1 MSSSTKK
8 MVAFG
13 ELMLRLDP
21 FACER
26 FVQADTFKARYTGA
40 EANVAVSL
48 AGFGVES
55 YVVSKVPDHEIGQ
68 SCINYLRR
76 YGVNTDY
83 IARGGDRLGILYV
96 ETGASQRPSKVV
108 YDRAHSSITGIEP
121 DDFDWNRILADKN
134 WFHVSGTAPAL
145 GPAMCAAVE
154 TALKTARKLG
164 VGTSFDCNYRSKLWG
179 SKKAGKILGSL
190 MEGVDVF
197 IGGVEDASALFG
209 ITPSDKMAE
218 DDRARAEY
226 AARGIRERF
235 GCMYVALGMRSGD
248 SSSVNQYSGMVHGVG
263 GCAFSRSYNIQMVDR
278 IGSGDA
284 FTAGIIYQIMQNADL
299 QDMVE
304 FAAAAACLKHSIP
317 GDFNLVSNEE
327 VMQLLGGGQAGR
339 PQR

>member
-154 TALKTARKLG
+154 TA
-164 VGTSFDCNYRSKLWG
+164 
-179 SKKAGKILGSL
+179 
-190 MEGVDVF
+190 
-197 IGGVEDASALFG
+197 
-209 ITPSDKMAE
+209 
-218 DDRARAEY
+218 
-226 AARGIRERF
+226 
-235 GCMYVALGMRSGD
+235 
-248 SSSVNQYSGMVHGVG
+248 
-263 GCAFSRSYNIQMVDR
+263 VDR
-278 IGSGDA
+278 EAVRAKRAMNDA
-284 FTAGIIYQIMQNADL
+284 AGQ
-299 QDMVE
+299 
-304 FAAAAACLKHSIP
+304 P
-317 GDFNLVSNEE
+317 WRNLVD
-327 VMQLLGGGQAGR
+327 
-339 PQR
+339 